1 MEARFSKVI
10 CKSFAYSDIS
20 LGSRRCQL
28 GVSDREGKN
37 RSGVSLLTWNKFIL
51 RNNER
56 AWSNNDNLLSIL
68 YSRERYRENS

>member
-28 GVSDREGKN
+28 GVSDKEGKN
-37 RSGVSLLTWNKFIL
+37 RSLVSLLTLNKFIL

-56 AWSNNDNLLSIL
+56 GPVTTFSLYSIL
-68 YSRERYRENS
+68 